1 MLHRRTSAKW
11 LHVGMVRLKQHT
23 ISFVMVTSKHA
34 HQCLFFTKAQRARC
48 LQRRCTHFLST
59 TSFSR
64 ENRSLCTHGANTISR
79 CEKDRNSGKIL
90 SFFFFRVSATMCPF
104 LKFAGTGRR
113 MHGWPLLPL
122 GTHLTTSPGSSKP
135 VRLVS
140 PGRLCLEWCGPCEQ
154 VLWNMREWIVQSRC

>member
-34 HQCLFFTKAQRARC
+34 HQCLFFTKALRARC
-48 LQRRCTHFLST
+48 LQRRCTHFLPT
-59 TSFSR
+59 TSSSE
-64 ENRSLCTHGANTISR
+64 ENRSLCTHDATTISR
-79 CEKDRNSGKIL
+79 CEKDRNSGN
-90 SFFFFRVSATMCPF
+90 FFFFRVSATMCPF

-113 MHGWPLLPL
+113 MNRWPLLPL

-140 PGRLCLEWCGPCEQ
+140 PGRLCLEWCGPCEH
-154 VLWNMREWIVQSRC
+154 VLWNMREWIVQNRC

>member
-23 ISFVMVTSKHA
+23 ISFVMVTSKHV

-79 CEKDRNSGKIL
+79 CERDRNSGKIL
-90 SFFFFRVSATMCPF
+90 FFFFSCECNNVSFPQVCGHWKEDAQVASSAVRNPF
-104 LKFAGTGRR
+104 DHQSWLFQAR
-113 MHGWPLLPL
+113 
-122 GTHLTTSPGSSKP
+122 
-135 VRLVS
+135 
-140 PGRLCLEWCGPCEQ
+140 Q
-154 VLWNMREWIVQSRC
+154 VGQSREIMSGVVRPL